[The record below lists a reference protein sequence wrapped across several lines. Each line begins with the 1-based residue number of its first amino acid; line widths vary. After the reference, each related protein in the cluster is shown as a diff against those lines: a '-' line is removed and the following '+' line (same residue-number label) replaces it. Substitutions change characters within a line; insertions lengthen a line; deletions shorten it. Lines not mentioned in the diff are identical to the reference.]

1 MSYLLKLG
9 VLDGGFDLLDA
20 LLMDKLLAELL
31 LDDVTAEILSLV
43 VPPGL
48 LLLVVLLPISKTVT

>member
-20 LLMDKLLAELL
+20 LLRDKLLAEL
-31 LDDVTAEILSLV
+31 VEFTAEILSLV
-43 VPPGL
+43 PGL
-48 LLLVVLLPISKTVT
+48 LLLVLLPISRTVT

>member
-31 LDDVTAEILSLV
+31 LVDVTAEILSLV